1 MRAPLCTQSKI
12 DRLIEVPDFI
22 LRPVSWFFWLA
33 LLVCTLSSAHAGSI
47 AVIIDDI
54 GYNQHYGEAA
64 ASLHPNIALSV
75 LPDAPFALQLADN
88 ASQNGNEVM
97 LHIPMQAMTSP
108 SPHESKIL
116 SMEMG
121 ETRFKSQ
128 LRNYLDRFPAI
139 TGVNNHMGSR
149 LTRDTEHMGW
159 FMEVMNEYP
168 GLFFVDSR
176 THHKT
181 VAAKIASEY
190 FVSNTS
196 RDIFLDSKPNDSKE
210 LRVQLKRLLK
220 KAEEQGFALAI
231 AHPYPETI
239 KSLRQFIPQLEALG
253 HQLIPISQFIE
264 QQDNQL
270 CPECSSPWLKVVKN
284 SKP

>member
-1 MRAPLCTQSKI
+1 MWIKPS
-12 DRLIEVPDFI
+12 RLARCWV
-22 LRPVSWFFWLA
+22 FWLA
-33 LLVCTLSSAHAGSI
+33 AWVGTLSPANAGSI
-47 AVIIDDI
+47 AIIIDDI
-54 GYNQHYGEAA
+54 GYNQHYGEAV

-75 LPDAPFALQLADN
+75 LPDAPFAAQLADN
-88 ASQNGNEVM
+88 AFQNGNEVM
-97 LHIPMQAMTSP
+97 LHIPMQAMANPSTRETS
-108 SPHESKIL
+108 IL
-116 SMEMG
+116 SLDMD
-121 ETRFKSQ
+121 ETQFKSR
-128 LRNYLDRFPAI
+128 LRQYLDQFPAI

-149 LTRDTEHMGW
+149 LTRDPEYMSW
-159 FMEVMNEYP
+159 LMEVLSEYP

-176 THHKT
+176 THHQT

-196 RDIFLDSKPNDSKE
+196 RDIFLDSVPDDSAAIQQQ
-210 LRVQLKRLLK
+210 LRRLLR
-220 KAEEQGFALAI
+220 KAEADGFALAI

-239 KSLRQFIPQLEALG
+239 RSLRQFIPQLEAKG

>member
-1 MRAPLCTQSKI
+1 MVG
-12 DRLIEVPDFI
+12 VPDFTF
-22 LRPVSWFFWLA
+22 RPVSRVYWLA
-33 LLVCTLSSAHAGSI
+33 LLVTALSSAHAGNI
-47 AVIIDDI
+47 AIIIDDI

-64 ASLHPNIALSV
+64 ASLHPNIALSI
-75 LPDAPFALQLADN
+75 LPDAPYALQLADN
-88 ASQNGNEVM
+88 AYQNGNEVM
-97 LHIPMQAMTSP
+97 LHIPMQAMATP
-108 SPHESKIL
+108 L
-116 SMEMG
+116 SRKSEMLSVEMD

-139 TGVNNHMGSR
+139 TGVNNHMGSL
-149 LTRDTEHMGW
+149 LTRDTEYMGW
-159 FMEVMNEYP
+159 FMEVLNEYP

-181 VAAKIASEY
+181 VAAQIASEY

-196 RDIFLDSKPNDSKE
+196 RDIFLDSTPNDSKE

-239 KSLRQFIPQLEALG
+239 RSLRQFIPQLEALG